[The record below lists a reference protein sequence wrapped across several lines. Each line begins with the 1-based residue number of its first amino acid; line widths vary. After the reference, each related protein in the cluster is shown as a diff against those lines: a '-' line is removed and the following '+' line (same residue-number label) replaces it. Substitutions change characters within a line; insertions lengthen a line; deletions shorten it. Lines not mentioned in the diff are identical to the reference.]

1 MSRKVKV
8 LLVTEADS
16 NVDFLERGITSRY
29 KLLDRGRTYSIEN
42 AFKKIEEESPDV
54 VGVDEEIL
62 EKEREALRRKW
73 EDEW

>member
-1 MSRKVKV
+1 M
-8 LLVTEADS
+8 
-16 NVDFLERGITSRY
+16 
-29 KLLDRGRTYSIEN
+29 DRGRTYSIEN
-42 AFKKIEEESPDV
+42 AFKKIEEEGPDV